1 MAKKKENRGQWLARN
16 LRNNFLAGFLVVIPL
31 AVAIYI
37 IIWLFIKI
45 DNILQPLITNTITY
59 FNPDYNEIRG
69 LGFIAAILI
78 IYIVGAITSN
88 YLGKKI
94 VNFSENLINRVPIF
108 KQLYNGV
115 KQVVEGLS
123 GAGMNKAAFREVV
136 FVEFPRKGM
145 LAPAFVT
152 NEFKGASG
160 EKLYGVYIPTSPVP
174 TSGYFEIVYENDIIH
189 TDLKIDECIKM
200 VVSGGMIIPDSILC
214 GKTLLKA
221 PDEIAKAM
229 TSSQKQ
235 EDKTHNQKD

>member
-1 MAKKKENRGQWLARN
+1 MAKKKESRGHWLVRN

-31 AVAIYI
+31 AVAIYV

-45 DNILQPLITNTITY
+45 DNILQPAITKAIHY
-59 FNPDYNEIRG
+59 FYPDFNEITG

-94 VNFSENLINRVPIF
+94 VSFSERLINRVPIF

-115 KQVVEGLS
+115 KQVIEGLS

-145 LAPAFVT
+145 LAPGFVT
-152 NEFKGASG
+152 NEFKGATG
-160 EKLYGVYIPTSPVP
+160 EKLYGVYIPTSPIP

-189 TDLKIDECIKM
+189 TDLKIDDCIKM
-200 VVSGGMIIPDSILC
+200 VVSGGMIIPDSVLC

-221 PDEIAKAM
+221 PDGLAEVFNSAQNPENKPH
-229 TSSQKQ
+229 
-235 EDKTHNQKD
+235 DKKE

>member
-1 MAKKKENRGQWLARN
+1 MSKKKESRGHWLVRN

-31 AVAIYI
+31 AVAIYV

-45 DNILQPLITNTITY
+45 DGILQPVITSIITY
-59 FNPDYNEIRG
+59 FSPGYSEITG
-69 LGFIAAILI
+69 LGFVAAIFI
-78 IYIVGAITSN
+78 VYIVGVITSN
-88 YLGKKI
+88 YLGKKM

-115 KQVVEGLS
+115 KQVIEGLS

-145 LAPAFVT
+145 LAPGFVT

-160 EKLYGVYIPTSPVP
+160 EKLFGVYIPTSPIP

-189 TDLKIDECIKM
+189 TDLKIDDCIKM
-200 VVSGGMIIPDSILC
+200 VVSGGMIIPDSVLC

-221 PDEIAKAM
+221 PEGLAEVFDSAKNPDNKA
-229 TSSQKQ
+229 
-235 EDKTHNQKD
+235 HNQKE

>member
-1 MAKKKENRGQWLARN
+1 MAKKKENRGQWLVRN

-37 IIWLFIKI
+37 IVWLFIKI
-45 DNILQPLITNTITY
+45 DNILQPVITDAITY
-59 FNPDYNEIRG
+59 FNPDYAEIRG

-115 KQVVEGLS
+115 KQVIEGLS

-136 FVEFPRKGM
+136 FVDFPRKGM

-160 EKLYGVYIPTSPVP
+160 EILYGVYIPTSPIP
-174 TSGYFEIVYENDIIH
+174 TSGYFEIVAENEVIH

-200 VVSGGMIIPDSILC
+200 VVSGGMIIPDSVLS

-235 EDKTHNQKD
+235 EDKPHN

>member
-1 MAKKKENRGQWLARN
+1 MATKKETRGHWLIRN

-31 AVAIYI
+31 AVAIYVI
-37 IIWLFIKI
+37 VWLFVKI
-45 DNILQPLITNTITY
+45 DDILQPLITDIITY
-59 FNPDYNEIRG
+59 FSPGYTEIRG
-69 LGFIAAILI
+69 FGFIAAILV

-94 VNFSENLINRVPIF
+94 VSFSERLINRVPIF

-145 LAPAFVT
+145 TSPAFVT

-160 EKLYGVYIPTSPVP
+160 EKLYGVYIPTAPIP
-174 TSGYFEIVYENDIIH
+174 TSGYFEIVDEANVIH
-189 TDLKIDECIKM
+189 TSLTIDECIKM
-200 VVSGGMIIPDSILC
+200 VVSGGMIIPESVIC
-214 GKTLLKA
+214 GKTIVTA
-221 PDEIAKAM
+221 PDEIVKAIN
-229 TSSQKQ
+229 SIQEP
-235 EDKTHNQKD
+235 EDKPHN

>member
-1 MAKKKENRGQWLARN
+1 MVKKKESRGHWLLKN

-31 AVAIYI
+31 AVAIYV
-37 IIWLFIKI
+37 IIWLFIKV
-45 DNILQPLITNTITY
+45 DDILQPVITDIITY
-59 FNPDYNEIRG
+59 FNPNYNEITG

-78 IYIVGAITSN
+78 IYIVGVITSN
-88 YLGKKI
+88 YLGKKM

-115 KQVVEGLS
+115 KQVIEGLS
-123 GAGMNKAAFREVV
+123 GAGINKAAFREVV

-145 LAPAFVT
+145 FAPAFIT

-160 EKLYGVYIPTSPVP
+160 ETLYGVYIPTSPIP
-174 TSGYFEIVYENDIIH
+174 TSGYFEIVDGNDIIH

-221 PDEIAKAM
+221 PDAIANAIDSDPKP
-229 TSSQKQ
+229 K
-235 EDKTHNQKD
+235 DDTHNK